1 MNVPSRQRNP
11 LAVHF
16 KIYCG
21 LYFDGS
27 VYIFLLCL
35 PPFSHTRVVVLF
47 SNFASLDS
55 VAAKSFLQF
64 HMLPLV
70 YALSVDAA
78 VDVDVNVMLISQI
91 FDLID

>member
-1 MNVPSRQRNP
+1 M
-11 LAVHF
+11 
-16 KIYCG
+16 YCG

-27 VYIFLLCL
+27 VYISYCL
-35 PPFSHTRVVVLF
+35 RVVVLF

-70 YALSVDAA
+70 YALSADAA
-78 VDVDVNVMLISQI
+78 VDVDVNVNANLSNI
-91 FDLID
+91 

>member
-1 MNVPSRQRNP
+1 M
-11 LAVHF
+11 
-16 KIYCG
+16 
-21 LYFDGS
+21 
-27 VYIFLLCL
+27 
-35 PPFSHTRVVVLF
+35 VVLF

-70 YALSVDAA
+70 YALSADAA